1 MKEYS
6 AVDTTDF
13 VSDWEKKLYTV
24 LYDKGIKTYPQ
35 HTIDKYRIDLALV
48 EKKCAIEVG
57 DDVEYNSEQSYAI
70 HLKNAR
76 LIEMGWNVIRFMPY
90 QIKDD
95 IDWCVNTIQSK
106 ITSR

>member
-1 MKEYS
+1 MI
-6 AVDTTDF
+6 AVLMTQQVTGLLND
-13 VSDWEKKLYTV
+13 Y
-24 LYDKGIKTYPQ
+24 
-35 HTIDKYRIDLALV
+35 LAILSTLRFFQELV
-48 EKKCAIEVG
+48 QIYG
-57 DDVEYNSEQSYAI
+57 LQSYAI